1 MKKLPAGL
9 GTSRKWLGHEV
20 GRTFGGR
27 WRLAL
32 EKFYTRIH
40 QWRNFRNLL
49 GGANLE
55 KINRCLKFI
64 IHFYAMINFH
74 FSYSHSSLS
83 PFE

>member
-1 MKKLPAGL
+1 MKKLPTGL

-40 QWRNFRNLL
+40 FGT
-49 GGANLE
+49 GGSCVATRE
-55 KINRCLKFI
+55 YCTVIG
-64 IHFYAMINFH
+64 YT
-74 FSYSHSSLS
+74 SHSTTPRCTPSIMTNVGGGGL
-83 PFE
+83 